1 MLHYLNYGDS
11 FVLILFK
18 HLSYK
23 VLSMTRDSSYAPL
36 AAPRATRILIV
47 IGQLIALLSLAANL
61 GEFLLAGAPA
71 QPDLGRMQKLNWL
84 SHDIHDGLFLVGGDE
99 GHASRKR
106 GIEHYTCRPNVRRP
120 IVRPIEH
127 YLRRTIS
134 EGARRPLA
142 KLIWGEEFGEAEID
156 QFRH

>member
-1 MLHYLNYGDS
+1 MLPPLGDPRVLHYLNYGDS

-36 AAPRATRILIV
+36 AATRATRISVI
-47 IGQLIALLSLAANL
+47 IGQFIAFLSLAANL
-61 GEFLLAGAPA
+61 GELLLAGAPA

-84 SHDIHDGLFLVGGDE
+84 PHDIHDGLFLVGGDE
-99 GHASRKR
+99 GHSSCER
-106 GIEHYTCRPNVRRP
+106 GIKHDTCRPNVRRL
-120 IVRPIEH
+120 IVWPIEH
-127 YLRRTIS
+127 DLRRAIS

-142 KLIWGEEFGEAEID
+142 KLIWGEEF
-156 QFRH
+156 